1 MYRCLQEIAYLTSP
15 QAMNPL
21 PSRQLMNNPS
31 LPVTLPN
38 VPSFDQI
45 AYNAR
50 PRKNISEV
58 GKEFPILNSMSMMS
72 GAPTTPASSGSQMSI
87 LERGN
92 ALGPGL
98 MQAQQNQP
106 SSTIGHQYQQQQGAQ
121 SLPQHLQSQD
131 AEKDKDMPLKS
142 QQVTAIFR
150 PDDTGEWKERL
161 RISHE
166 VEQARSGLSGM
177 SALGASSW
185 DRRVREDDDEARE
198 EDGEVD
204 DDESSVLGEG
214 DGTKAWKVKRT
225 LRKSV
230 VLSD

>member
-1 MYRCLQEIAYLTSP
+1 MPSGNSIQYLTSP
-15 QAMNPL
+15 QAMNPF
-21 PSRQLMNNPS
+21 PSRQLMNNPL

-50 PRKNISEV
+50 PRKNMSEV
-58 GKEFPILNSMSMMS
+58 GKEFPILNSVSMMS

-87 LERGN
+87 LEHGN
-92 ALGPGL
+92 ILGPGL

-106 SSTIGHQYQQQQGAQ
+106 SSTIGHQYQQQQGTR

-131 AEKDKDMPLKS
+131 
-142 QQVTAIFR
+142 
-150 PDDTGEWKERL
+150 
-161 RISHE
+161 
-166 VEQARSGLSGM
+166 ARSGLSGM

-198 EDGEVD
+198 EDEEVD
-204 DDESSVLGEG
+204 DDESRVLGEG

-230 VLSD
+230 ALSD